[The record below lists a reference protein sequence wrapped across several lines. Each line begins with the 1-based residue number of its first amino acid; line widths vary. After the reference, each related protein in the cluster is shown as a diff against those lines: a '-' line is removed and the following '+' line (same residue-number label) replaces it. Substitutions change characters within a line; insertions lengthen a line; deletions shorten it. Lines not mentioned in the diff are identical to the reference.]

1 MDIDYTKTLEACEEI
16 KTKLNELSALL
27 FHSAN
32 QGISNEYE
40 VKKGDLINWIEE
52 IEFNIT
58 SHE

>member
-1 MDIDYTKTLEACEEI
+1 MDIDHTKTLEACEEI

-27 FHSAN
+27 FYSAN